1 MYVCACK
8 KVSLFLSSFFSWYQS
23 LVKAIREQ
31 TASKGAI
38 GSGRRVRASSSSSP
52 PCATLGPGAQ
62 AGATVGIFKLSAVF
76 TGFEAAERSYSPKG
90 YNFAARNSFR
100 VRFGLRFWGRKILQV
115 SSKVCKNC
123 EGFRFLCRLQI
134 CIQICVQTGLAHVFV
149 IVATCMYIVVTLYEC

>member
-1 MYVCACK
+1 MCVLARR
-8 KVSLFLSSFFSWYQS
+8 SLSFSPLSFHGIRAWWR
-23 LVKAIREQ
+23 LREQ

-62 AGATVGIFKLSAVF
+62 AGATLGISKSSAVF
-76 TGFEAAERSYSPKG
+76 TGFEAAEQSYSPLG
-90 YNFAARNSFR
+90 WNFTGGNLFR
-100 VRFGLRFWGRKILQV
+100 ARFGLRFWGWKILQV

-123 EGFRFLCRLQI
+123 AGFKFLCRLQI

-149 IVATCMYIVVTLYEC
+149 IVATCMYIVVTLFEC